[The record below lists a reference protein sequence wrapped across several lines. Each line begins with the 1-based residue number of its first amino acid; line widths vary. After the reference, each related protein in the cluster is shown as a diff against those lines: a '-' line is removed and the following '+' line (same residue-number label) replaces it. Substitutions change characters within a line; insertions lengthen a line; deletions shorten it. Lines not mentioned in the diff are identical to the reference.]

1 MMVECPKCHELN
13 GENRDTC
20 WKCRSYLP
28 KKGVEHVCPS
38 CGRTCRGAVVTCP
51 DCGAY
56 LIEKKPIKN
65 RESDRPQT
73 APASDNPKWMY
84 AVAVL
89 LPLIGIILGC
99 IYISK
104 DERDFGQSLIKVSVI
119 VFVVCA
125 VIAGIAAGCA
135 ISEANRIMSSLQ

>member
-1 MMVECPKCHELN
+1 MMIECPKCHELN

-20 WKCRSYLP
+20 WKCKTPFP
-28 KKGVEHVCPS
+28 KQARRRLCESCGATCPESVVVCPS
-38 CGRTCRGAVVTCP
+38 CGQKLRTSAE
-51 DCGAY
+51 
-56 LIEKKPIKN
+56 I
-65 RESDRPQT
+65 RESQRPVAKSTQ
-73 APASDNPKWMY
+73 SDNPKWMY
-84 AVAVL
+84 VVAVL

-135 ISEANRIMSSLQ
+135 ISEANRIMNSLQ